1 MNAHV
6 KAAVEDCT
14 RASDEERMTFP
25 EVVAKLSAAGVE
37 RYRADLLRAEKTYYL
52 PDGASHV
59 VPAAPIGAAAARSF
73 SPEGVRDAVRAIQA
87 RRITYK
93 TFCERIAA
101 AGCVDYVVSLAGR
114 RAVYFG
120 RTGESYVEPFPA
132 TA

>member
-6 KAAVEDCT
+6 KAAVEKCT

-25 EVVAKLSAAGVE
+25 EVVSTLNAAGVE

-59 VPAAPIGAAAARSF
+59 VPAAPLGAAAAHGF

-87 RRITYK
+87 QRITYK
-93 TFCERIAA
+93 AFCERIAA

-120 RTGESYVEPFPA
+120 RTGESYVELFPA
-132 TA
+132 AR

>member
-6 KAAVEDCT
+6 KAAVEECT

-25 EVVAKLSAAGVE
+25 EVVAKLNAAGVE

-59 VPAAPIGAAAARSF
+59 VPAARLGAAAARDF
-73 SPEGVRDAVRAIQA
+73 SPDGVRDAVRAIQA
-87 RRITYK
+87 RRISYK
-93 TFCERIAA
+93 AFCERIAA

-132 TA
+132 AK

>member
-1 MNAHV
+1 MNAHT
-6 KAAVEDCT
+6 KAAVEECT

-52 PDGASHV
+52 PDGVSHV
-59 VPAAPIGAAAARSF
+59 VPAAPLGDAAARAF
-73 SPEGVRDAVRAIQA
+73 SPDGVRDAVRAIQA
-87 RRITYK
+87 QRITYK

-101 AGCVDYVVSLAGR
+101 AGCVDYIVSLAGR

-132 TA
+132 AR